1 LVHDDHHVKAKETQ
15 QQTAIIIKRALEAA
29 KTITQDQKTVIECLL
44 RKYDKYFTSTPGLC
58 NSFEYEF
65 FLRDHQPITM
75 RERAI
80 PFALREEVRKQIE
93 MMLRN
98 EIIETSTSSYVNPLT
113 IVLREGKS
121 PRICVDARRLN
132 AVTIPDPEKCQ
143 PLTEMLQ

>member
-1 LVHDDHHVKAKETQ
+1 
-15 QQTAIIIKRALEAA
+15 
-29 KTITQDQKTVIECLL
+29 
-44 RKYDKYFTSTPGLC
+44 
-58 NSFEYEF
+58 
-65 FLRDHQPITM
+65 M

-113 IVLREGKS
+113 IIPRESKS

-143 PLTEMLQ
+143 PMTEMLQGFDSVKYLSSLDLTSAFLQIPLKSLAESVLHFFSIQIM